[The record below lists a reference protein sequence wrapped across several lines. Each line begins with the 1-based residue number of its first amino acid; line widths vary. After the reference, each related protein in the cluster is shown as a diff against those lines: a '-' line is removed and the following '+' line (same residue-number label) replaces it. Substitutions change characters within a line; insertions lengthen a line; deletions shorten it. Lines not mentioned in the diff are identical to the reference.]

1 MPVDRLPGGTRGART
16 PPKRLLAVLMPI
28 MEWFHRRSGDRF
40 RGSDLLYLTT
50 VGART
55 GERRT
60 NPVARFDDG
69 KGGWLVVAS
78 FGGAA
83 RHPGWYHNIAAHP
96 DRVRVEVRGVTHRVE
111 AEQLEGPAY
120 EAAWAHITARS
131 PSFLDYLDKTDRRLP
146 VLRLTP
152 TDQWVSGQ
160 TPSQVRSS
168 VHSRREPTRPAARA
182 AGDASGPLTCSTWG
196 GRSVASGAPEASGT
210 SAGCQPVGV

>member
-16 PPKRLLAVLMPI
+16 PPKRLLAVLMPV
-28 MEWFHRRSGDRF
+28 MKWVHRRSGDRF

-50 VGART
+50 VGAKS

-96 DRVRVEVRGVTHRVE
+96 DRVEVEVRGVTRRVDV
-111 AEQLEGPAY
+111 EQLEGPVY
-120 EAAWAHITARS
+120 DAAWAHVTERS
-131 PSFLDYLDKTDRRLP
+131 PSFRDYVKKTDRRLP

-152 TDQWVSGQ
+152 
-160 TPSQVRSS
+160 VRATE
-168 VHSRREPTRPAARA
+168 R
-182 AGDASGPLTCSTWG
+182 
-196 GRSVASGAPEASGT
+196 
-210 SAGCQPVGV
+210 GVR

>member
-96 DRVRVEVRGVTHRVE
+96 DGVRVEVRGVTHRVE

-152 TDQWVSGQ
+152 TDQRGCRVRKS
-160 TPSQVRSS
+160 PIQVRSS

-182 AGDASGPLTCSTWG
+182 AGDGQVPPD
-196 GRSVASGAPEASGT
+196 R
-210 SAGCQPVGV
+210 